1 MKTISLVAI
10 AAALFVGSLILPAVS
25 AAATFDDDEG
35 AVFVMTNA
43 ADNNEVQSYV
53 RSEDGSLHAAG
64 SFATG
69 GAGSGGTVD
78 PLSSQGSLTLADHH
92 EFLFAVNAGSGTVS
106 SFHVH
111 GANLTLVDTEP
122 SGGSS
127 PVALAYSHGLLY
139 VLNSGDNGN
148 VYGFAVL
155 PDGRLSAIKSSSRP
169 LSANDAGG
177 SSLAFSP
184 DRRFLV
190 ATERLTNKID
200 VYAVRPDGSL
210 SDGVANASSGAVP
223 FAALF
228 APNGALT
235 VAEASNSISSYEVLP
250 NGTLKVLTASLPT
263 DGMATCWSAIAP
275 DGRFVYTSNAA
286 TSTISGFEI
295 SRYGS
300 LTPLPGTVVASNPA
314 GSVNLDIT
322 IAAHGKYLYTLDTG
336 TGSLSIFLIER
347 DGSLESLGIVDDLPV
362 AAGLNGIAAY

>member
-1 MKTISLVAI
+1 MKTSVQLAI
-10 AAALFVGSLILPAVS
+10 AAALFVGSLVLTAVS
-25 AAATFDDDEG
+25 AAATFGDEG

-43 ADNNEVQSYV
+43 ADKNEVQSYV
-53 RSEDGSLHAAG
+53 RGEDGLLHTVG

-78 PLSSQGSLTLADHH
+78 PLRSQGSLVLAQGH

-106 SFHVH
+106 SFAVH
-111 GANLTLVDTEP
+111 GANLTLVDTAS

-139 VLNSGDNGN
+139 VLNTGGNGN

-155 PDGRLSAIKSSSRP
+155 PNGRLRAIKNSSRP
-169 LSANDAGG
+169 LSADDAGG
-177 SSLAFSP
+177 SSIAFSP
-184 DRRFLV
+184 DRQLLV
-190 ATERLTNKID
+190 ATERVTNKID
-200 VYAVRPDGSL
+200 VYRVRFDGTL
-210 SDGVANASSGAVP
+210 SEPVANASSGAVP

-250 NGTLKVLTASLPT
+250 NGTLKVLTASLPS
-263 DGMATCWSAIAP
+263 DGMATCWSAITP
-275 DGRFVYTSNAA
+275 DGPYMYTSNAA
-286 TSTISGFEI
+286 TSSLSGYAI
-295 SRYGS
+295 GRYGA
-300 LTPLPGTVVASNPA
+300 LTPLPGTVVATNPA

-336 TGSLSIFLIER
+336 TGSLSVFRIEH
-347 DGSLESLGIVDDLPV
+347 DGSLESLGIVAGLPA